1 MNLIQDLK
9 FQYKSG
15 DITTK
20 LIFWNILLFFIPE
33 VIIAVLK
40 LFGYDLNYFDYVAL
54 PSNLNLFVSKF
65 WTLITYNFFHGGFVH
80 LAFNMIALYYIGR
93 LFSTFFNQKQLFSVY
108 VLGGVVGGIFFLLS
122 YNFIPTLFG
131 VQTVLVGAS
140 AAVMALLFA
149 TVTYQPF
156 MNIRIP
162 LIGVVKLWHIAIL
175 YLFLD
180 LVQLPVGNTGGHLA
194 HLGGTF
200 FGFVYTKSL
209 VKGIDLGAGLNAFLD
224 WLVTLISP
232 KKSTP
237 FKKVHKSS
245 KPKTPPQTN
254 TSRIVT
260 KDKTQQQIDEILDK
274 ISQSGYDSLTKEEK
288 EFLFRA
294 GK

>member
-1 MNLIQDLK
+1 MNLLQELK
-9 FQYKSG
+9 FQYKTG

-40 LFGYDLNYFDYVAL
+40 LFGNDLNCYDYVSL
-54 PSNLNLFVSKF
+54 PSNLNLFISKF

-93 LFSTFFNQKQLFSVY
+93 LFSTFFNQKKLFSVY
-108 VLGGVVGGIFFLLS
+108 LLGGIVGGIFFLLS
-122 YNFIPTLFG
+122 YNFIPTLLG
-131 VQTVLVGAS
+131 IQTMLVGAS
-140 AAVMALLFA
+140 ASVMAILFA

-156 MNIRIP
+156 MDIKIP
-162 LIGVVKLWHIAIL
+162 LIGTVKLWHIAIL

-180 LVQLPVGNTGGHLA
+180 LVQLPIENTGGHIA
-194 HLGGTF
+194 HLGGAF
-200 FGFVYTKSL
+200 FGFIYMKVL
-209 VKGIDLGAGLNAFLD
+209 VNGVDLGKPLNIFLD
-224 WLVTLISP
+224 WLTTFFSRKP
-232 KKSTP
+232 STP
-237 FKKVHKSS
+237 FKTVHKNT
-245 KPKTPPQTN
+245 KPKSQSQTT

-260 KDKTQQQIDEILDK
+260 KDKQQQQIDEILDK